1 MYMTSNKI
9 LYLIKNSNLK
19 STTKSFL
26 FSILKSNNDEKAV
39 QDTPEQEETTETQ
52 STIREETQTP
62 VEEDD
67 EGVSVADRIL
77 AHASELGGKDLWQL
91 NMKELSTVQP
101 WEEKAGEIAF
111 TRYEE
116 GIPLTPEERV
126 MVKRLSDME
135 RLRKQRYDQ
144 MVKADFNDPVQI
156 QRWRRWD

>member
-1 MYMTSNKI
+1 MNKNLLLQAI
-9 LYLIKNSNLK
+9 LDSNLQ

-26 FSILKSNNDEKAV
+26 FSILKSNNNEEST
-39 QDTPEQEETTETQ
+39 QETPEQEKTEAQTSINETPQAT
-52 STIREETQTP
+52 

-67 EGVSVADRIL
+67 EGVSIADRIL

-111 TRYEE
+111 SRYEQ
-116 GIPLTPEERV
+116 GVPLTPEERA

-144 MVKADFNDPVQI
+144 MVQADFNDPVQI